1 MMHCGDRCAYEDRCF
16 ALLRGE
22 GCEAKPSLNLGG
34 VAGIA
39 SQAEAM
45 DAVRQAVE
53 ENPVVLF
60 MKGTPAMPQPFGEL
74 LDFSGAAEVRL

>member
-1 MMHCGDRCAYEDRCF
+1 MLICAD
-16 ALLRGE
+16 
-22 GCEAKPSLNLGG
+22 EAKPSLNLGG

-60 MKGTPAMPQPFGEL
+60 MKGTPAMPQPFG
-74 LDFSGAAEVRL
+74 GPMK